1 MQAIELET
9 DITPE
14 GYICL
19 PKPLH
24 TLYGR
29 HARLILLLEEKEA
42 AGPRPDSGK
51 LLALRGAFQDDA
63 EFDAAMRDMDKAWQQ
78 WQP

>member
-1 MQAIELET
+1 MQAIELEA

-29 HARLILLLEEKEA
+29 HARLILLLDEVSA
-42 AGPRPDSGK
+42 AQKIADLGK
-51 LLALRGAFQDDA
+51 LLALRGVLKDDA
-63 EFDAAMRDMDKAWQQ
+63 DFDEAMRDMDKAWQQ